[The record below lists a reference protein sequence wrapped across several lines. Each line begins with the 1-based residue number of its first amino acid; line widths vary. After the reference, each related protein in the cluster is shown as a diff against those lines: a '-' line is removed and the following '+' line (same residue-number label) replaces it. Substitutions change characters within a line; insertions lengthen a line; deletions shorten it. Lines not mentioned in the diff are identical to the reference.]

1 MPARAPLGAAS
12 QEGAGRLGALQVAMA
27 AAKAEGAVW
36 EKRHTQ
42 VALIAL
48 CSAINYADRVSP
60 HPTPLLTDP

>member
-1 MPARAPLGAAS
+1 MAHGGSQPACP
-12 QEGAGRLGALQVAMA
+12 EGVGWLGALQVAMA
-27 AAKAEGAVW
+27 AAKAEGAAW

>member
-1 MPARAPLGAAS
+1 
-12 QEGAGRLGALQVAMA
+12 MA
-27 AAKAEGAVW
+27 AAKAEGASW

-60 HPTPLLTDP
+60 HPTPLSDRLHDRPLAARMAG

>member
-1 MPARAPLGAAS
+1 MAA
-12 QEGAGRLGALQVAMA
+12 ALLGALPVAMA
-27 AAKAEGAVW
+27 AAKAEGASW

-60 HPTPLLTDP
+60 HPTPLSDRPLAARMAG